1 MIAVRKRF
9 PEYMDKAGKGS
20 LRHLRNPVD
29 QSIRNQSIVSPR
41 KGKTQNF
48 GKEFETCS
56 LPKRRESDL
65 QQKCSHTSKTG
76 VAKAWQKLH
85 DTNLQIDQ
93 SLVDQVFLN
102 TARLE
107 TELDQLETTT
117 EKRGRGSA
125 VAGDCS
131 QRSCHRIFSINR
143 IGPGWKRSD
152 PPKEWASL
160 ALGCARRHPRE

>member
-1 MIAVRKRF
+1 MKHV
-9 PEYMDKAGKGS
+9 PC
-20 LRHLRNPVD
+20 
-29 QSIRNQSIVSPR
+29 QSDAKVTCNKNVP
-41 KGKTQNF
+41 TQA
-48 GKEFETCS
+48 K
-56 LPKRRESDL
+56 L
-65 QQKCSHTSKTG
+65 G